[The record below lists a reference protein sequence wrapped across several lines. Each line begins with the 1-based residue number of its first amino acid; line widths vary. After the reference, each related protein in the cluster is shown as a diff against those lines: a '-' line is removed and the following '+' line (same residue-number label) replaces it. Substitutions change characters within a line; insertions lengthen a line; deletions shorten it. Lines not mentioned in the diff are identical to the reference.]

1 MDDPDL
7 EAIARAGLEIG
18 DAFEP
23 INSPDATAFIL
34 GTFSPLFPPQPVTE
48 TEPVPP
54 AVQVCD
60 PWQQGRLRGLRTG
73 WANITKSNRRRLP
86 PTA

>member
-1 MDDPDL
+1 MDPDL

-34 GTFSPLFPPQPVTE
+34 GTFSPLFPPQPITL
-48 TEPVPP
+48 PR
-54 AVQVCD
+54 QVCD
-60 PWQQGRLRGLRTG
+60 PWDQGRLKGVRTG
-73 WANITKSNRRRLP
+73 WSSLTASGRRRRLP